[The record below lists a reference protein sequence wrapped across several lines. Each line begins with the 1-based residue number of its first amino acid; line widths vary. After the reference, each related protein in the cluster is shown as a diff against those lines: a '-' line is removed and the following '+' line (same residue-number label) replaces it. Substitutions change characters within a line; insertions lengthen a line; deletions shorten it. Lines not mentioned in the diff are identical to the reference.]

1 MGIFINSK
9 GDLYILASAEANS
22 PWSHNIRLHMYH
34 IFVCE
39 IAAVHIYAGVAANL
53 AERKKLNQ
61 LMELLRNIKG
71 TIDDDDWDQVQPLLT
86 AVGLFHISKKIG
98 DLKCEAFLKHTRVIR
113 DCDNLLF
120 RDKALH
126 SLCLG
131 CTTASTFRMSTSFWY
146 MSLVSYYVD
155 LWASS
160 TGSGYCN

>member
-1 MGIFINSK
+1 M
-9 GDLYILASAEANS
+9 
-22 PWSHNIRLHMYH
+22 
-34 IFVCE
+34 CE

-71 TIDDDDWDQVQPLLT
+71 TIDDDDWDQVQFLLT
-86 AVGLFHISKKIG
+86 AVGLFHISKKISN
-98 DLKCEAFLKHTRVIR
+98 LKCEAFLKHTRVIR
-113 DCDNLLF
+113 DSDNF
-120 RDKALH
+120 RDKVLH
-126 SLCLG
+126 SLCPG
-131 CTTASTFRMSTSFWY
+131 CTTASTFRMSTSFLY

>member
-1 MGIFINSK
+1 
-9 GDLYILASAEANS
+9 
-22 PWSHNIRLHMYH
+22 MYH

-71 TIDDDDWDQVQPLLT
+71 TIDDDDWDQVQFLLT
-86 AVGLFHISKKIG
+86 AVGLFHISKKISN
-98 DLKCEAFLKHTRVIR
+98 LKCEAFLKHTQVIR
-113 DCDNLLF
+113 DCVNF
-120 RDKALH
+120 RDKVLH
-126 SLCLG
+126 SLCPG
-131 CTTASTFRMSTSFWY
+131 CTTASTFRMSTSFLY

>member
-1 MGIFINSK
+1 
-9 GDLYILASAEANS
+9 
-22 PWSHNIRLHMYH
+22 MYH

-86 AVGLFHISKKIG
+86 AVGLFHISKKIR
-98 DLKCEAFLKHTRVIR
+98 DLKCEAFLKHTQVIR
-113 DCDNLLF
+113 DCDNILF

-126 SLCLG
+126 SLCPG
-131 CTTASTFRMSTSFWY
+131 CTTASTFRMSTSFLY